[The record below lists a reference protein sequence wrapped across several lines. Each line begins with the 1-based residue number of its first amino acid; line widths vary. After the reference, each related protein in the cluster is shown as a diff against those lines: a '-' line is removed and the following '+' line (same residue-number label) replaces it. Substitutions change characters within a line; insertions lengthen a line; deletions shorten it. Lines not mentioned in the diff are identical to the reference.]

1 MRLRCANLL
10 IPEILFGTFVPISI
24 HLYRND
30 RSNIKNTHKIPIM
43 SRLQNKTALIT
54 GGNSGIG
61 FATAKEFLEQGAT
74 VIITGRSQAALDE
87 AKKALNGKVHTI
99 LSNTSN
105 LGDVRALRNQVQQIT
120 PQLDIVFINA
130 GIGKFAPIEA
140 VTEEHYDEQFNIN
153 VKGAYFT
160 IQELLPLINDGG
172 SIILNTSIN
181 AHMGMANSSVY
192 SATKAALL
200 TLARTLSAELL
211 PRRIRVNAIS
221 PGPVTTPIFDK
232 LGLPVDDKEG
242 LRTAIQSKVPLGRFG
257 DPAEIARVATFFA
270 SDDSTFVLG
279 AEIIADGG
287 MITL

>member
-1 MRLRCANLL
+1 
-10 IPEILFGTFVPISI
+10 
-24 HLYRND
+24 
-30 RSNIKNTHKIPIM
+30 M

-74 VIITGRSQAALDE
+74 VIITGRSQASLDE

-99 LSNTSN
+99 LSNTSK
-105 LGDVRALRNQVQQIT
+105 LSEIRALAAAVQQIT
-120 PQLDIVFINA
+120 PQLDTLFINA

-140 VTEEHYDEQFNIN
+140 VTEEHFDEQFNTN

-160 IQELLPLINDGG
+160 IQELLPLIKDGG
-172 SIILNTSIN
+172 SIILNTSVS
-181 AHMGMANSSVY
+181 AHMGMATSSVY

-200 TLARTLSAELL
+200 TLTRTLSAELL

-221 PGPVTTPIFDK
+221 PGPVTTPIFGKMGVPAEQID
-232 LGLPVDDKEG
+232 GLK
-242 LRTAIQSKVPLGRFG
+242 TSIQSQVPIGRFG
-257 DPAEIARVATFFA
+257 EPAEIAKVATFFA
-270 SDDSTFVLG
+270 SDDSSFVLG
-279 AEIIADGG
+279 AELIADGG

>member
-1 MRLRCANLL
+1 
-10 IPEILFGTFVPISI
+10 
-24 HLYRND
+24 
-30 RSNIKNTHKIPIM
+30 M

-74 VIITGRSQAALDE
+74 VIITGRNQSSLNE
-87 AKKALNGKVHTI
+87 AKQALQGKVHTI
-99 LSNTSN
+99 LSDTSN
-105 LGDVRALRNQVQQIT
+105 LSDIKQLSKQVQQIT
-120 PQLDIVFINA
+120 PRLDVVFINA

-160 IQELLPLINDGG
+160 IQQVLPLINDGG
-172 SIILNTSIN
+172 SIILNTSVN
-181 AHMGMANSSVY
+181 AHMGMATSSVY

-200 TLARTLSAELL
+200 TLARTLSSELL

-221 PGPVTTPIFDK
+221 PGPVTTPILNK
-232 LGLPVDDKEG
+232 TGLTVEQVDNVKAG
-242 LRTAIQSKVPLGRFG
+242 IQSKVPLGRFG
-257 DPAEIARVATFFA
+257 DAAEIAKVATFFA

-279 AEIIADGG
+279 AELIADGG

>member
-1 MRLRCANLL
+1 
-10 IPEILFGTFVPISI
+10 
-24 HLYRND
+24 
-30 RSNIKNTHKIPIM
+30 M

-74 VIITGRSQAALDE
+74 VIITGRNQSSLNE
-87 AKKALNGKVHTI
+87 AKQALQGKVHTI
-99 LSNTSN
+99 LSDTSN
-105 LGDVRALRNQVQQIT
+105 LSDIKQLSKQVQQIT
-120 PQLDIVFINA
+120 PRLDVVFINA

-160 IQELLPLINDGG
+160 IQQVLPLINDGG
-172 SIILNTSIN
+172 SIILNTSVN
-181 AHMGMANSSVY
+181 AHMGMATSSVY

-200 TLARTLSAELL
+200 TLARTLSSELL
-211 PRRIRVNAIS
+211 PRKIRVNAIS
-221 PGPVTTPIFDK
+221 PGPVTTPILNK
-232 LGLPVDDKEG
+232 TGLTEEQVDNVKAG
-242 LRTAIQSKVPLGRFG
+242 IQSKVPLGRFG
-257 DPAEIARVATFFA
+257 DAAEIAKVATFFA

-279 AEIIADGG
+279 AELIADGG